1 MDLILVSY
9 CVYLLLAISLTLI
22 VGKVLFN
29 RGVVYLQDVFGANQ
43 ELADTTNQ
51 LLRVGF
57 YLVLGGY
64 VLLTLKIS
72 GELSNVREMFEVLSG
87 KLGTIL
93 LAVGILH
100 LFNLVI
106 LSTIRK
112 NRINEAQAER
122 ARDERS
128 KDRNIK
134 T

>member
-1 MDLILVSY
+1 VDLIVLSY
-9 CVYLLLAISLTLI
+9 CIYLVLGISLTLI

-29 RGVVYLQDVFGANQ
+29 RGVIYLQDVFGANQ
-43 ELADTTNQ
+43 ELASATNQ
-51 LLRVGF
+51 LLRIGF

-72 GELSNVREMFEVLSG
+72 GELANVREMFEVLSG

-100 LFNLVI
+100 LFNLLI

-112 NRINEAQAER
+112 NRITEAQAER
-122 ARDERS
+122 AWAER
-128 KDRNIK
+128 KK
-134 T
+134 

>member
-1 MDLILVSY
+1 MDLILVLY
-9 CVYLLLAISLTLI
+9 CTYLLLGISLTLL

-29 RGVVYLQDVFGANQ
+29 RGVIYLQDVFGANQ
-43 ELADTTNQ
+43 ELASATNQ

-72 GELSNVREMFEVLSG
+72 GELSNVREMFEVLSA

-93 LAVGILH
+93 LAIGILH
-100 LFNLVI
+100 LFNLFI

-112 NRINEAQAER
+112 NRIAEAQAER
-122 ARDERS
+122 AWAER
-128 KDRNIK
+128 KK
-134 T
+134 

>member
-1 MDLILVSY
+1 MDLIVLSY
-9 CVYLLLAISLTLI
+9 CIYLVLGISLTLI

-29 RGVVYLQDVFGANQ
+29 RGVIYLQDVFGANQ
-43 ELADTTNQ
+43 ELASATNQ
-51 LLRVGF
+51 LLRIGF

-72 GELSNVREMFEVLSG
+72 GELANVREMFEVLSG

-100 LFNLVI
+100 LFNLLI

-112 NRINEAQAER
+112 NRITEAQAER
-122 ARDERS
+122 AWAER
-128 KDRNIK
+128 KK
-134 T
+134 

>member
-1 MDLILVSY
+1 VDLIVVSY
-9 CVYLLLAISLTLI
+9 CVYLLLGISLTLI

-43 ELADTTNQ
+43 ELAGATNQ

-64 VLLTLKIS
+64 ILLTLKIS
-72 GELSNVREMFEVLSG
+72 GELSNIREMFEALSG

-100 LFNLVI
+100 LFNLLI

-112 NRINEAQAER
+112 NRITEAQAER
-122 ARDERS
+122 AWAER
-128 KDRNIK
+128 KK
-134 T
+134 